1 MFRGWPARC
10 PQLAERRVQRIQVG
24 TGHELVHP

>member
-1 MFRGWPARC
+1 L
-10 PQLAERRVQRIQVG
+10 LAVPVGSGRRLNKRRAQRIQVG